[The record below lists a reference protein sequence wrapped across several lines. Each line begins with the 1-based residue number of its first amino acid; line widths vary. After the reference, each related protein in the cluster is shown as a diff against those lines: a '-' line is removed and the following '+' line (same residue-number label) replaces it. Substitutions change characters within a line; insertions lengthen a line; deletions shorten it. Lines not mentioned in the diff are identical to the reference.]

1 MQSYV
6 LLLQIL
12 SIRESADITPTSR
25 AEHATFSSTDH
36 EVHRMRRNALGKFF
50 SRTRVSRLEP
60 TIRDLAQRLC
70 DKILIAGEGAPFD
83 LTTAYSLFTTDVIS
97 GYCLG
102 ENLDLIVQKSWQPNF
117 REPLYAQLRL
127 VYLFRF
133 IPFLKHAG
141 VAMAM

>member
-1 MQSYV
+1 MANLPPQ
-6 LLLQIL
+6 L
-12 SIRESADITPTSR
+12 S
-25 AEHATFSSTDH
+25 AEHATFSTANHD
-36 EVHRMRRNALGKFF
+36 VHRMRRNALAKYF
-50 SRTRVSRLEP
+50 SRAQVSRLEP
-60 TIRDLAQRLC
+60 TVRDLAESLC
-70 DKILIAGEGAPFD
+70 NKILVVGKGAPFD

-102 ENLDLIVQKSWQPNF
+102 ENLGLIAQKGWKPNF

-141 VAMAM
+141 VAMAA

>member
-1 MQSYV
+1 PQF
-6 LLLQIL
+6 
-12 SIRESADITPTSR
+12 ADIRPTSS
-25 AEHATFSSTDH
+25 AEHATFSTTDH
-36 EVHRMRRNALGKFF
+36 DVHRMRRNALGKFF
-50 SRTRVSRLEP
+50 SRAQVSRLEP
-60 TIRDLAQRLC
+60 TVRGLAQRLC
-70 DKILIAGEGAPFD
+70 EKILVVGEEAPFN

-102 ENLDLIVQKSWQPNF
+102 ENLGLVAQKSWQPNF

-141 VAMAM
+141 VAVAMYE